1 MCTEF
6 TKVEA
11 STREAFYDTL
21 LMFWDQHWEKEFQQE
36 FLAWRYGRRT
46 DGETLVA
53 MSGSKCIGVIDSFI
67 RPYRRQEVLVREPCD
82 WYWLPGNRGVGMR
95 LLRFLIAQG
104 EPLLAVGL
112 SKGTMAIAPRMN
124 WTRLLDT
131 HHFILPLTA
140 RRVAGA
146 ILRKRLGDGSVAMS
160 SRVGYAFGQI
170 PRGRSIGTS
179 MGRSRTSPRRTGPA
193 RIGPTWLKEAG
204 MQWRPSSPRATSNG
218 CPRAAFARLGLRP
231 RVPEK
236 RALVGLTICRI
247 EASKVGRKAK
257 LIHLQSSELNMKTL
271 RWMIAENVYRA
282 AQLEAESVLCRSSC
296 LITNAALASLRFH
309 PTANE
314 AVMVRFNGLP
324 IPSGPVNVTFLR
336 GDDVMIPSLI
346 AE

>member
-11 STREAFYDTL
+11 STREVFYDTL
-21 LMFWDQHWEKEFQQE
+21 LMLWDQHWEKEFQQE

-67 RPYRRQEVLVREPCD
+67 RPYRRHEVLVREPCD
-82 WYWLPGNRGVGMR
+82 WYWLPGNRGVGMQ

-104 EPLLAVGL
+104 EPLLAVGR

-140 RRVAGA
+140 RRVTGA
-146 ILRKRLGDGSVAMS
+146 IRAKGLGTDRSRCT

-170 PRGRSIGTS
+170 PLQDVDGEVEDLAPEDWPGEEWPNVVEGGGYAVAPILTKSYVQWLSSGRLRSARSSASRSGKKRACRAHDLPHRS
-179 MGRSRTSPRRTGPA
+179 EQGRAQGQAHPPAVIRTEHEDAAVDDRRECLSGGPA
-193 RIGPTWLKEAG
+193 RSRE
-204 MQWRPSSPRATSNG
+204 RPLQVVMPDYQRSA
-218 CPRAAFARLGLRP
+218 
-231 RVPEK
+231 RVPPLPSHRE
-236 RALVGLTICRI
+236 R
-247 EASKVGRKAK
+247 GRDGEIQWHA
-257 LIHLQSSELNMKTL
+257 
-271 RWMIAENVYRA
+271 
-282 AQLEAESVLCRSSC
+282 
-296 LITNAALASLRFH
+296 
-309 PTANE
+309 
-314 AVMVRFNGLP
+314 P
-324 IPSGPVNVTFLR
+324 IPFGPVNVTFLR